1 MNIRGIYKTSLID
14 FPGKISSVLFT
25 GGCNL
30 RCGYCHNPKLA
41 CNSCDLMHYSN
52 DEALGILQ
60 KRRGLIEAVTISGG
74 EPTIAKN
81 ILQFIGRL
89 KGMGLSIKIDTNGL
103 NPQVIRALVDEAMV
117 DYVAIDVKT
126 SPEKYESLS
135 GKKIDFSKIFETIDC
150 VRTSGMEY
158 EIRTTCLPRF
168 VTLDDF
174 ASIRSAIG
182 LVNRYYLQQFVNTV
196 TLDDS
201 FNRIQPYPLETLLEF
216 KNFVSAFARICE
228 IRGM

>member
-41 CNSCDLMHYSN
+41 CNSCDLRHYSN
-52 DEALGILQ
+52 EEALGILQ

-81 ILQFIGRL
+81 IFYFISRL
-89 KGMGLSIKIDTNGL
+89 KDLGLSIKIDTNGL
-103 NPQVIRALVDEAMV
+103 NPQVIGSLVSGRMV

-135 GKKIDFSKIFETIDC
+135 GRKIAFSRIVETIDS
-150 VRTSGMEY
+150 VRDSGIEY
-158 EIRTTCLPRF
+158 EIRTTCLPEF
-168 VTLDDF
+168 VTMEDF
-174 ASIRSAIG
+174 KSIEAVIG
-182 LVNRYYLQQFVNTV
+182 RVSRYYLQQFVNTI
-196 TLDDS
+196 TLDDT
-201 FNRIQPYPLETLLEF
+201 FNRLQPYSLDVLLGF
-216 KNFVSAFARICE
+216 KKFVSGFARVCE
-228 IRGM
+228 IRGV